1 MSSSSPFRSPSWRRL
16 VAGVLALGAL
26 VSCEVGKLFQD
37 GGSDPAP
44 ARLEFAAPPNG
55 TAGELLSPA
64 VRVSAID
71 SSGSVDT
78 AFHGTVTLTLGEHPE
93 GAALRGTRILD
104 AVRGVASFA
113 DLSINRAGTGY
124 TLVAT
129 APGVR
134 GATRPTF
141 AVAPATAARLA
152 FTAQPHNA
160 TVDSV
165 LKPPVQVTALD
176 SLGNVATSFAA
187 DVTVALAANAS
198 GGTLGGTTTVPAT
211 SGVATFADLSVNRA
225 GRGYRLTA
233 SAGQL
238 AGATSDSSFDIT
250 AAPPTTGDL
259 TVNATT
265 TGDNRPGS
273 YTVKVDGGL
282 SRTIAANGAGTTY
295 SGLSAGDHTVA
306 LTDVPANC
314 TVSGGASKTVTVPAG
329 GAATAA
335 FTISCTALTGNL
347 TVSTTTAGANLDPDG
362 YTFAVDG
369 GTPQPIGINATIP
382 LTGIPTGSRTV
393 ELAGVAANCT
403 VTGGASQ
410 TVTVPPGG
418 SATAAFTITC
428 TQLTGSVTVTTSTS
442 GGTPDSNGYTV
453 TVTGGGS
460 KAIGTNDSVTFSGL
474 ATGSH
479 TVTLS
484 GIQSNCSVSG
494 GASRP
499 VTVATGQ
506 TASVPFTI
514 DCPTVPPPT
523 GDLTVTAAT
532 TGQDLDPDGYI
543 VTVDGGRSRSLGIN
557 TSTTYPGLTATS
569 HTVEL
574 TGIAGNC
581 TVSGQNPRTI
591 TVATSGTTTTFTI
604 SCAALPPPT
613 GDLTVTN
620 STTGQDLDPD
630 GYTVTV
636 DGGQSR
642 SLGVNTSTT
651 YSGLTATSHT
661 VELTGIAGNCTV
673 SGQNPRTVTVATSG
687 TTTTF
692 TITCAAL
699 PPPTGDLTVTNS
711 TTGQDLDPDGYTVTV
726 DGGQSRS
733 LGVNTS
739 TTYSGLTATSHTVEL
754 TGIAGN
760 CTVSGQNP
768 RTVTVATSGTTT
780 TFSITCAA
788 ITGSLTV
795 TTSTSG
801 PNAPSSYTV
810 TVDGSQ
816 SKSIAASG
824 NVSYGGLATG
834 SHTVQL
840 NGVPSNCSVAEANP
854 QTVTVS
860 AGSTAQASFA
870 ITCAAPPFGGA
881 THLVF
886 TDDPQTVQVGQ
897 VMPPVRA
904 TVYDGSDNEVAGFIG
919 TVTTEIDSNPG
930 NGTLSTARKTI
941 QMNNPV
947 AQWTDLSIDQPGNGY
962 VLRATSP
969 GLVSAIS
976 DPFDVTVGPAP
987 SPAGA
992 TGLAYYIEPTTT
1004 RAGNV
1009 IPLIRVGAQT
1019 GGSLNTS
1026 FNGAVWITL
1035 SSNPTGAVLSGTR
1048 RVQVVNGYAD
1058 FTDLRIDKPGS
1069 GYVLHAT
1076 CWPLNEKYSQAFTIS
1091 P

>member
-1 MSSSSPFRSPSWRRL
+1 MFSLRNAVPLR
-16 VAGVLALGAL
+16 VGAGVLALMWL
-26 VSCEVGKLFQD
+26 VSCQIDKLFQS
-37 GGSDPAP
+37 GGASDPP
-44 ARLEFAAPPNG
+44 AVRLEFAAPPNA
-55 TAGELLSPA
+55 TAGEPLSPA
-64 VRVSAID
+64 VRVGAVD
-71 SSGSVDT
+71 GTGAVDT
-78 AFHGTVTLTLGEHPE
+78 TFHGAMTVTLGENP
-93 GAALRGTRILD
+93 GRGTLRGTRTVD

-129 APGVR
+129 ATGVR
-134 GATRPTF
+134 GATSPTF

-152 FTAQPHNA
+152 FTAQPHTA

-211 SGVATFADLSVNRA
+211 SGVATFADISVNRA
-225 GRGYRLTA
+225 GKGYRLTA

-238 AGATSDSSFDIT
+238 TGATSDSSFDIT

-265 TGDNRPGS
+265 TGDNQPGI

-295 SGLSAGDHTVA
+295 SGLPAGDHTVA

-314 TVSGGASKTVTVPAG
+314 TVSGGASKTVTVSAG
-329 GAATAA
+329 GATTAA
-335 FTISCTALTGNL
+335 FTVSCTALTGSL
-347 TVSTTTAGANLDPDG
+347 TVSTATSGPYALSG
-362 YTFAVDG
+362 YTVTVDG
-369 GTPQPIGINATIP
+369 SQSRSIGPSDTVTYTSLATGTHAVQLN
-382 LTGIPTGSRTV
+382 
-393 ELAGVAANCT
+393 GVPSNCT
-403 VTGGASQ
+403 VSEANPQ

-499 VTVATGQ
+499 VTVNTGPPV
-506 TASVPFTI
+506 SVAFTI

-523 GDLTVTAAT
+523 GDLTVTNST
-532 TGQDLDPDGYI
+532 TGQDLDPDGYT
-543 VTVDGGRSRSLGIN
+543 VTVDGGQSRSLGIN

-569 HTVEL
+569 HTVDL

-581 TVSGQNPRTI
+581 TVSGQNPRTV
-591 TVATSGTTTTFTI
+591 TVATCGTTTTFTI
-604 SCAALPPPT
+604 TCAALPPPT

-733 LGVNTS
+733 LGINTS
-739 TTYSGLTATSHTVEL
+739 TTYPGLTATSHTVEL

-780 TFSITCAA
+780 TFTITCTALPPPTGDLTVTNSTTGQDLDPDGYTVTVDGGQSRSLGINTSTTYIGLTAASHTVELTGVAANCTVSGQNPRTVSVPDKGTTTTFTITCAA
-788 ITGSLTV
+788 LTGSLTV
-795 TTSTSG
+795 TTSTLG
-801 PNAPSSYTV
+801 PNAPS
-810 TVDGSQ
+810 
-816 SKSIAASG
+816 
-824 NVSYGGLATG
+824 
-834 SHTVQL
+834 
-840 NGVPSNCSVAEANP
+840 
-854 QTVTVS
+854 
-860 AGSTAQASFA
+860 
-870 ITCAAPPFGGA
+870 
-881 THLVF
+881 
-886 TDDPQTVQVGQ
+886 
-897 VMPPVRA
+897 
-904 TVYDGSDNEVAGFIG
+904 
-919 TVTTEIDSNPG
+919 
-930 NGTLSTARKTI
+930 
-941 QMNNPV
+941 
-947 AQWTDLSIDQPGNGY
+947 
-962 VLRATSP
+962 
-969 GLVSAIS
+969 
-976 DPFDVTVGPAP
+976 
-987 SPAGA
+987 
-992 TGLAYYIEPTTT
+992 
-1004 RAGNV
+1004 
-1009 IPLIRVGAQT
+1009 
-1019 GGSLNTS
+1019 
-1026 FNGAVWITL
+1026 
-1035 SSNPTGAVLSGTR
+1035 
-1048 RVQVVNGYAD
+1048 
-1058 FTDLRIDKPGS
+1058 
-1069 GYVLHAT
+1069 
-1076 CWPLNEKYSQAFTIS
+1076 
-1091 P
+1091 